1 MATIK
6 AARCLTPHGAGRC
19 FDRFLVLAYPEADDV
34 IEAVRH
40 LTLAGYTVRIVPVS
54 NSHPIISAE
63 VENHAPARRPRSCS
77 SATFNVAHIVCHPA
91 RAR

>member
-19 FDRFLVLAYPEADDV
+19 FDRFLVAHPEADDV

-40 LTLAGYTVRIVPVS
+40 LTLAGYTVRIVPR
-54 NSHPIISAE
+54 NNNLPIISAK
-63 VENHAPARRPRSCS
+63 VEDHVQAQRPRSCS
-77 SATFNVAHIVCHPA
+77 STAFSVAHIVCLPA
-91 RAR
+91 RAC